1 MMHMTENDEVQRLLV
16 EIFDKTGYK
25 ITADDPT
32 VIMMLIQRREI
43 AQLVQQHTI
52 QQQSFL
58 DKFTEKSNSIIHS
71 AAAFEKQKALIT
83 AEILQANSEE
93 IALTGT
99 KMFAQIS
106 QRSQEQFQ
114 EMAAEF
120 YQAFE
125 TRFFRLMMILLV
137 VQLGVLIVSM
147 IV

>member
-1 MMHMTENDEVQRLLV
+1 MNQVNES
-16 EIFDKTGYK
+16 EIRQIIADVMRDTG
-25 ITADDPT
+25 IRIDTDDP
-32 VIMMLIQRREI
+32 VIAMIIIQRREI

-83 AEILQANSEE
+83 SEILQANSEE

>member
-1 MMHMTENDEVQRLLV
+1 MNQVNES
-16 EIFDKTGYK
+16 EIRQIIADVMRDTG
-25 ITADDPT
+25 IRIDTDDP
-32 VIMMLIQRREI
+32 VIAMISIQRREI

-58 DKFTEKSNSIIHS
+58 EKFTEKSNAIIHS

-93 IALTGT
+93 IALAGT

-147 IV
+147 IM

>member
-1 MMHMTENDEVQRLLV
+1 MNQVNES
-16 EIFDKTGYK
+16 EIRQIIADVMRDTG
-25 ITADDPT
+25 IRIDTDDP
-32 VIMMLIQRREI
+32 VIAMIIIQRREI

-58 DKFTEKSNSIIHS
+58 EKFTEKSNAIIHS

>member
-1 MMHMTENDEVQRLLV
+1 MNQVNES
-16 EIFDKTGYK
+16 EIRQIIADVMRDTG
-25 ITADDPT
+25 IRIDTDDP
-32 VIMMLIQRREI
+32 VIAMIIIQRREI

>member
-1 MMHMTENDEVQRLLV
+1 MNQVNES
-16 EIFDKTGYK
+16 EIRQIIADVMRDTG
-25 ITADDPT
+25 IRIDTDDP
-32 VIMMLIQRREI
+32 VIAMMIIQRREI

-58 DKFTEKSNSIIHS
+58 EKFTEKSNAIIHS

-93 IALTGT
+93 IALAGT

-147 IV
+147 IM